1 VILEERGQLRLL
13 PYSFA
18 MLQQFCLLTCTFNR
32 NVAGLNTSFII
43 CCYFAGVNIH
53 NFKNYFNM
61 RPRRIENKDEL
72 LSGSDKKERRYIKD
86 IMMSYGIFDREN
98 NGIIS
103 AMFSSINSCN
113 ISNPSIA

>member
-1 VILEERGQLRLL
+1 MKITEMLRNGST
-13 PYSFA
+13 PFPS
-18 MLQQFCLLTCTFNR
+18 
-32 NVAGLNTSFII
+32 
-43 CCYFAGVNIH
+43 
-53 NFKNYFNM
+53 
-61 RPRRIENKDEL
+61 IEIVPPPTGISKDEL